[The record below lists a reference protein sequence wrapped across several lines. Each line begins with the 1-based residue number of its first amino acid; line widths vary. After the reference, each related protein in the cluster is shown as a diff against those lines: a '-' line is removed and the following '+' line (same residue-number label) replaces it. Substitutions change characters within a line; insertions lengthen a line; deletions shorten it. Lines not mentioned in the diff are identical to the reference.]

1 MAGNTGNVGGAS
13 SAQGN
18 VGFPESA
25 QPTPLANPGAAE
37 PLVSQF
43 NQSSSGAGYGTDQ
56 NSSGQDP
63 SGQFGADGTCTRQV
77 GFLFKRRCGR
87 TSAAGCSHCQNG
99 RVNND
104 PFFYDY
110 DTYYPGYGS
119 YRRGYWGH
127 SYYRDRD
134 RYYYDANRRSTDFTE
149 ADGESFEHEGDQD
162 YEMDLDAS

>member
-1 MAGNTGNVGGAS
+1 MAGNTGNAGGVS

-18 VGFPESA
+18 VGFPEAA

-43 NQSSSGAGYGTDQ
+43 NQSSSGASYGTGQ
-56 NSSGQDP
+56 NSSGP
-63 SGQFGADGTCTRQV
+63 SGANGTCNRQV

-87 TSAAGCSHCQNG
+87 PTLPGESYCQNCQG
-99 RVNND
+99 NDD

-134 RYYYDANRRSTDFTE
+134 RNYYDANRRSTDFTE